1 MFINKVPTM
10 PKAIGENLPIS
21 GGKKGV
27 RFMPIKDKP
36 KSAIAKTIKTI
47 PKICIFNSPNKKDV
61 SKTNKICLLL
71 VLLKFKR

>member
-1 MFINKVPTM
+1 MFINKDPNI

-27 RFMPIKDKP
+27 RFIPIKDKP

-47 PKICIFNSPNKKDV
+47 PKICILNSLNKKNI
-61 SKTNKICLLL
+61 SKTNKTCLLL

>member
-10 PKAIGENLPIS
+10 PKAIGENLTIS

-27 RFMPIKDKP
+27 RFIPIKDKP

-47 PKICIFNSPNKKDV
+47 PKIFITNSLNKKDN
-61 SKTNKICLLL
+61 SKINKDYLLL
-71 VLLKFKR
+71 ILLKFER

>member
-27 RFMPIKDKP
+27 RFIPIKDKP

-47 PKICIFNSPNKKDV
+47 PKICILNFLIKKNI
-61 SKTNKICLLL
+61 SKTNKVCFFL
-71 VLLKFKR
+71 VILNFKR

>member
-27 RFMPIKDKP
+27 RFIPIKDKP

-47 PKICIFNSPNKKDV
+47 PKICILNPLIKKDI
-61 SKTNKICLLL
+61 SKTNKVYLL
-71 VLLKFKR
+71 VVILNFKR

>member
-47 PKICIFNSPNKKDV
+47 PKIYITNSLNKKEI
-61 SKTNKICLLL
+61 SKTNKDCLL
-71 VLLKFKR
+71 VFLLKFKG